1 MVDKGIRFVLWWY
14 QMAGLPMWRSDFV
27 CTNIY
32 SHFISNGVFLNPS
45 MLNIDVIY
53 HLNMCARNK
62 YQQTYMEHERD
73 GK

>member
-1 MVDKGIRFVLWWY
+1 
-14 QMAGLPMWRSDFV
+14 MWRSDFV